1 MRDKIKSKQYFDE
14 FIREDHT
21 RILNLSKKIEEGK
34 IKEARIVPVKQGIFR
49 IKLGIII
56 AKYSRGDSIQDLE
69 LSFVPIYKEWIKTF
83 FSPEVYNEN
92 LKMISLAVLFNM
104 EPDLLLLVK
113 KKLIENHIDDWLY
126 NFLLNEK
133 QNESGFLFPKR
144 FRIFKEIAESANKIE
159 LLNQYLNKDWY
170 NTDCEVF
177 EAHKS
182 AQKIYYG
189 YWSFEA
195 GAAVKILGIDDSG
208 LKDIPYY
215 PYDLVHYKE

>member
-1 MRDKIKSKQYFDE
+1 MRDKIKNKQYFDE
-14 FIREDHT
+14 FIREDHARILRLSKRIEAGDVQKT
-21 RILNLSKKIEEGK
+21 RILLVKK
-34 IKEARIVPVKQGIFR
+34 GIFL
-49 IKLGIII
+49 IELGIII
-56 AKYSRGDSIQDLE
+56 ARYSRGDDIEDLK
-69 LSFVPIYKEWIKTF
+69 LDFARIYTEWIAAF

-133 QNESGFLFPKR
+133 QNQSDFLFPKR

-159 LLNQYLNKDWY
+159 LLKKYLKGWY

-182 AQKIYYG
+182 DQKIYYG

-195 GAAVKILGIDDSG
+195 GAAVKILGTDDSG
-208 LKDIPYY
+208 LKDSPYY

>member
-1 MRDKIKSKQYFDE
+1 M
-14 FIREDHT
+14 
-21 RILNLSKKIEEGK
+21 
-34 IKEARIVPVKQGIFR
+34 KQGIFR

-69 LSFVPIYKEWIKTF
+69 LSFVPIYKEWITTF

-104 EPDLLLLVK
+104 EPDFLLLAK

-133 QNESGFLFPKR
+133 QNQFNFLFPKM
-144 FRIFKEIAESANKIE
+144 FRIFKEIAESVNKIE
-159 LLNQYLNKDWY
+159 LLKKYLKGWY

-182 AQKIYYG
+182 DQKIYYG

-195 GAAVKILGIDDSG
+195 GAVVKILGIDDSE

>member
-1 MRDKIKSKQYFDE
+1 MKQGIFRIKLGIIIAKYSRGDSIQDLE
-14 FIREDHT
+14 
-21 RILNLSKKIEEGK
+21 
-34 IKEARIVPVKQGIFR
+34 GIFR

-69 LSFVPIYKEWIKTF
+69 LSFVPIYKEWITAF

-104 EPDLLLLVK
+104 EPDFLLLAK

-133 QNESGFLFPKR
+133 QNQFNFLFPKR
-144 FRIFKEIAESANKIE
+144 FRIFKEIAESVNKIE
-159 LLNQYLNKDWY
+159 LLKKYLKGWY

-182 AQKIYYG
+182 DQKIYYG

>member
-21 RILNLSKKIEEGK
+21 RILNLSKKLK
-34 IKEARIVPVKQGIFR
+34 KEKYKKQIVPVKQGIFR

-69 LSFVPIYKEWIKTF
+69 LSFVPIYKEWITAF
-83 FSPEVYNEN
+83 FSPESYNEN

-104 EPDLLLLVK
+104 EPDLLLLAK

-133 QNESGFLFPKR
+133 QNQSGFLFPKGFAFLR
-144 FRIFKEIAESANKIE
+144 KSRKVQIR
-159 LLNQYLNKDWY
+159 LNY
-170 NTDCEVF
+170 C
-177 EAHKS
+177 
-182 AQKIYYG
+182 
-189 YWSFEA
+189 
-195 GAAVKILGIDDSG
+195 
-208 LKDIPYY
+208 
-215 PYDLVHYKE
+215 